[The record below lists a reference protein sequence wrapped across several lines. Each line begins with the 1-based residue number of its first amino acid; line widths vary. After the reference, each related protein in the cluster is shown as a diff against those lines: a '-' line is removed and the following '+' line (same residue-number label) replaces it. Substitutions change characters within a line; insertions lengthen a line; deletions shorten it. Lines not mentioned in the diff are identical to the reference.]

1 MDAHNFKFIKTASG
15 GMFYS
20 GDKVYPDAHIDF
32 SNAGDGT
39 ISADSTEVKP
49 ELSGQGLAK
58 ELVLTLINYAEKEN
72 LKIIPVCSYVV
83 AFFKKNVA
91 YHPILAAETNL

>member
-1 MDAHNFKFIKTASG
+1 MDVHNFQFIKTASG

-32 SNAGDGT
+32 SDAGDGL
-39 ISADSTEVKP
+39 ISADNTEVKP

-58 ELVLTLINYAEKEN
+58 ELVLTLIDYAREEN

-83 AFFKKNVA
+83 SFFKKNVA
-91 YHPILAAETNL
+91 YHPILAAEAKL